1 MRDFLKHGSLVFAGT
16 LGANVLFYVAYAL
29 VQRGLG
35 VENAGLFMAL
45 LATTQL
51 LSVPA
56 TVLATVVA
64 KMSADAAVQGRRG
77 VLRALSRHMSRL
89 FFPLLFVG
97 AIASTAGSSWL
108 QSYFH
113 TPDGAAI
120 GLAALAFALFFP
132 LAPQRAVFQ
141 GGGLFGAFIIS
152 TLIEA
157 ALKTGTG
164 AALFAQHGS
173 VRFAFAG
180 FAAATAASYAY
191 NAFFG
196 MRTADVADSIKL
208 PPETVRN
215 HIIGVVLPIS
225 GLTAVTFAD
234 AILVRH
240 YLSAYDSGLYAII
253 ALVGRAIVTITQFVP
268 TVLMPKATEA
278 AAQGRSPAPLLGLAS
293 VATAIILV
301 PILGIVGL
309 FPAAIAGGLAGGAFR
324 PAAPLMLPYAVAMAG
339 LAGATVLAS
348 YLIGINRRGFAIPMT
363 IVCVLEIAAIV
374 LVHPNVLAVVH
385 IVLAG
390 HLAAFVITG
399 IATLFSLQARPAG
412 MDQDAVSA
420 TELAAV
426 HLGE

>member
-1 MRDFLKHGSLVFAGT
+1 MRDFLKHSSLVFAGT

-56 TVLATVVA
+56 TVLGTVVA

-77 VLRALSRHMSRL
+77 ALRALSRYTSLVFVPLVL
-89 FFPLLFVG
+89 FAG
-97 AIASTAGSSWL
+97 IASTVASPWL

-113 TPDGAAI
+113 TPDSLAI
-120 GLAALAFALFFP
+120 GFAALAFALFFP

-141 GGGLFGAFIIS
+141 GGGLFGAFIAS
-152 TLIEA
+152 SVLEA
-157 ALKTGTG
+157 ALKAGTG
-164 AALFAQHGS
+164 ATLFAFRGG

-180 FAAATAASYAY
+180 FAAATAVSFLF
-191 NAFFG
+191 NATLG
-196 MRTADVADSIKL
+196 MRSAPCVEPIRL
-208 PPETVRN
+208 PAETVRK
-215 HIIGVVLPIS
+215 HLIGVVLPVS
-225 GLTAVTFAD
+225 GLTAITFAD

-278 AAQGRSPAPLLGLAS
+278 AAQGRSPAPLLGLAAA
-293 VATAIILV
+293 ATAVVVLPVVLLV
-301 PILGIVGL
+301 WF
-309 FPAAIAGGLAGGAFR
+309 FPSRIASGLAGGAFL
-324 PAAPLMLPYAVAMAG
+324 PAAPLMPPYALAMTG
-339 LAGATVLAS
+339 LAGATVLAT

-363 IVCVLEIAAIV
+363 AVCFAEIVAIA
-374 LVHPNVLAVVH
+374 LVHPGVTAVVH

-390 HLAAFVITG
+390 HLSAFACTV
-399 IATLFSLQARPAG
+399 IATLASLRAPTAI
-412 MDQDAVSA
+412 DEDAIGASEIVA
-420 TELAAV
+420 AHLAD
-426 HLGE
+426 